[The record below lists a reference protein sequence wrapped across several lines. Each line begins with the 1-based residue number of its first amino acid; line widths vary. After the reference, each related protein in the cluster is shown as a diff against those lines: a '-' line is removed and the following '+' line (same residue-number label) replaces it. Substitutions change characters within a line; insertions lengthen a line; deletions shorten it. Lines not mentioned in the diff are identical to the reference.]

1 LRLHRYNTKVKKQL
15 ITEDIFDRTSEKL
28 SKDGSVN
35 VTDERVNTVTSLVG
49 ACLSVLGGALL
60 VTQSAAMEDPWK
72 IIAFSIYSLSLLVL
86 FTSSALHHA
95 VTSTETVER
104 RLRTFDYV
112 SVFGLICGTVTPIV
126 LILDRT
132 IFGWA
137 VLGSIYTL
145 AIIGTM
151 LRSFKHDLP
160 RHITNTL
167 YIVLGWLPV
176 ALVTGLAHLPLA
188 AIILLVAGGLS
199 YSLGFI
205 VYTTERPNFRSNS
218 IFGFHELWHCMVILA
233 AVTHYVCMYLYVLPR

>member
-1 LRLHRYNTKVKKQL
+1 VVQKP
-15 ITEDIFDRTSEKL
+15 ITEDTFNRTKQHL
-28 SKDGSVN
+28 SKDGSVH
-35 VTDERVNTVTSLVG
+35 VTDERVNTVTSLIG

-60 VTQSAAMEDPWK
+60 VSQA
-72 IIAFSIYSLSLLVL
+72 IAKADVWQIVAFGIYSMSLLVL

-95 VTSTETVER
+95 INSSEKVER

-112 SVFGLICGTVTPIV
+112 SVFGLIGGTVTPIV
-126 LILDRT
+126 LILDRN

-137 VLGSIYTL
+137 VLGSVWTL
-145 AIIGTM
+145 CLVGIF

-176 ALVTGLAHLPLA
+176 ALVSSLAHLPITA
-188 AIILLVAGGLS
+188 TVLLITGGLT

-205 VYTTERPNFRSNS
+205 VYATERPNFDDNS
-218 IFGFHELWHCMVILA
+218 IFGFHELWHCFVIVA
-233 AVTHYVCMYLYVLPR
+233 AAIIYVFMYFYVLPH